1 MDTMEPKNKSKKKKI
16 FLISLLS
23 ILGVILLLIGGST
36 YYYFTT
42 YNKINYTPVP
52 ESKEELNI
60 TEEAE
65 KKINIFENSKS
76 IINVLLLGTDQR
88 EEDEASR
95 SDSMMIA
102 SIDPVNGNIKLAS
115 LMRDTRV
122 AIEGHGQDKLGHAYA
137 YGGPQLALKTVNS
150 NFDMNITYYA
160 TIDYIGLV
168 NIIDSIG
175 GVEID
180 IKDYEIEWANIII
193 TDIAE
198 LNKAPYTPITEEGLQ
213 LLNGVQAVGYSRIR
227 KAGDGDYE
235 RTERQRKVLSEVF
248 HKVIKKN
255 VTQIPNLIN
264 TFAPYL
270 ETNITSTYMLKIG
283 VSVLNSGIS
292 EVLQARFPTDNT
304 SGGKILNE
312 RWYLVF
318 DREDTITELH
328 KFIFDNTL
336 PEID

>member
-16 FLISLLS
+16 ILISLLS
-23 ILGVILLLIGGST
+23 VLGVILLLIGGAT

-42 YNKINYTPVP
+42 YNKINYTPVT

-65 KKINIFENSKS
+65 QKINIFENSKS

-88 EEDEASR
+88 AEDEASR

-175 GVEID
+175 GVKID

-235 RTERQRKVLSEVF
+235 RTERQRKVLSAVF

>member
-1 MDTMEPKNKSKKKKI
+1 MEPKNKSKKKKI